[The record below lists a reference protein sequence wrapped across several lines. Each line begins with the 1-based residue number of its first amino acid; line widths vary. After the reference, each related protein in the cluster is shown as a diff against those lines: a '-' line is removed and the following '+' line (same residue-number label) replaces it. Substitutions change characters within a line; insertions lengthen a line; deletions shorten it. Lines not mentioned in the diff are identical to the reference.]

1 MITNVGEYIVG
12 SYLKTLLEC
21 DFIDYNVR
29 PPGGG
34 LKGLNEL
41 DVVGLH
47 FKNKTAYLCE
57 VTTHIRG
64 LHYGTHSVTIARIQ
78 KKHRNQKQ
86 YAKKYLKAFPNVH
99 FMFWSPYVPVG
110 ELTRELNKMKGLE
123 LYINGDYKACIA
135 YLMAEAAT
143 TTHDTRNPFFRML
156 QIIEHMRD

>member
-1 MITNVGEYIVG
+1 MITDVGEYIVG
-12 SYLKTLLEC
+12 AYLKLILKC

-41 DVVGLH
+41 DVIGLD
-47 FKNKTAYLCE
+47 FKSQTAYICE

-64 LHYGTHSVTIARIQ
+64 LQYGTHSVTIKRIK

-110 ELTRELNKMKGLE
+110 ELTKELNKMKGLE
-123 LYINGDYKACIA
+123 LYINRDYKVRIA
-135 YLMAEAAT
+135 YLMAEAST